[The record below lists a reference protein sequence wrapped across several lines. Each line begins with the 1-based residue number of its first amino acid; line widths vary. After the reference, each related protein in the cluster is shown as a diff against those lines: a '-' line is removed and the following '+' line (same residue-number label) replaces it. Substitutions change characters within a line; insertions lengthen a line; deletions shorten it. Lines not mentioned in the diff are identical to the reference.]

1 MWCLALYLPLL
12 IGTCVPEDDEYWN
25 LLCLLLQIV
34 RIVFSPTINTDQ
46 VPYLQM
52 LIQQHH
58 EKFKELFLECTVI
71 PKMHYMIHMPRIILW

>member
-34 RIVFSPTINTDQ
+34 RIVFSPTINKDQ
-46 VPYLQM
+46 VY
-52 LIQQHH
+52 
-58 EKFKELFLECTVI
+58 TI
-71 PKMHYMIHMPRIILW
+71 PSSVDPAAS